1 LDGEAAAPVID
12 AALREA
18 TIGVLREQGWD
29 GLTLERVAEVAGRS
43 RSTLWRQGITRDS
56 LVGSLIGE
64 VAADFRGVMFPILTS
79 AGSGRERLERSLEA
93 LCELIDRHLPLMLA
107 TDEVFHQPPEPG
119 QPPDYLRPL
128 IQFLREGEADG
139 SLTLR
144 AELVE
149 TADVLFNA
157 VAWPYVH
164 MRGRHGWDPE
174 RARTNIVDLA
184 MSWVA
189 PIHERQEEE

>member
-1 LDGEAAAPVID
+1 MSSVTTAPRIEP
-12 AALREA
+12 ALRDA
-18 TIGVLREQGWD
+18 TILVLREQGWD
-29 GLTLERVAEVAGRS
+29 GLTLERVADVAGRA
-43 RSTLWRQGITRDS
+43 RSTLWRQGVTRDV
-56 LVGSLIGE
+56 LVGALIGE
-64 VAADFRGVMFPILTS
+64 VAADFKGAMFPILTS
-79 AGSGRERLERSLEA
+79 PGSGRDRLERCLEA

-144 AELVE
+144 ADLAE
-149 TADVLFNA
+149 TSDVLFNA

-164 MRGRHGWDPE
+164 LRGRHGWEPE
-174 RARTNIVDLA
+174 RARETIVDLA
-184 MSWVA
+184 MSWVTA
-189 PIHERQEEE
+189 SVSH